1 MLLNPIVPGFVE
13 FIIFI
18 LWILKGVLDCISTM
32 YRTIKKLAKITNL
45 LHDRLLYAAKM
56 INNQVETKREHA
68 WLCCMNRPIPILG

>member
-1 MLLNPIVPGFVE
+1 
-13 FIIFI
+13 
-18 LWILKGVLDCISTM
+18 LDCISTM